1 VLIAE
6 ITNGIVPI
14 TEDRWKGPV
23 LAKLAAAQALYDTDR
38 AERLAQS
45 ITDECWKAVTPTGA
59 AKALAR

>member
-6 ITNGIVPI
+6 TANGIVPI

-23 LAKLAAAQALYDTDR
+23 LAKLAAAQAMYDTDR
-38 AERLAQS
+38 PERLAQA
-45 ITDECWKAVTPTGA
+45 ITDEYWKAVTLTGA